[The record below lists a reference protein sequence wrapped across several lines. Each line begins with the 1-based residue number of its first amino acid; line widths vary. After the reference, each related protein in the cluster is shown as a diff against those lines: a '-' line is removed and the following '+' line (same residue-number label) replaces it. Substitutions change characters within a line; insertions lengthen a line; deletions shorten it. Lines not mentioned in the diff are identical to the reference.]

1 MNWATGCQSLHP
13 VLCPHSGLPFAPMRA
28 LNPCTLQC
36 IDACT
41 KVEKCPWLTVYV
53 HSTQVALTYVGR
65 NTSRKQAQDKC
76 RTVEGSTLQ
85 SVEKCC
91 GKVLVVMHRW
101 CQLARAAWQQ
111 LEQQQ
116 QQQAFSRPSTPGV
129 SASSVPLL
137 LRRLQTRS
145 RLLR

>member
-1 MNWATGCQSLHP
+1 MYS
-13 VLCPHSGLPFAPMRA
+13 
-28 LNPCTLQC
+28 
-36 IDACT
+36 
-41 KVEKCPWLTVYV
+41 V

-116 QQQAFSRPSTPGV
+116 QQQQAFSRPSTPGV
-129 SASSVPLL
+129 SASGVPLLL